1 MATSGKKTT
10 EPNKDKTIG
19 EKIPRKRI
27 IKGKTTSQIMHQH
40 IQDINDVISDEDFK
54 NLELNLDNPF
64 PTGTSHTPDI
74 KDDNDRPK
82 DEDKDHSIVTP
93 WDVIK

>member
-1 MATSGKKTT
+1 MKTSASNSSDSSKEKKDGEKVSRKKTT
-10 EPNKDKTIG
+10 
-19 EKIPRKRI
+19 
-27 IKGKTTSQIMHQH
+27 KGKTTTQIMHKH

-74 KDDNDRPK
+74 EDDNDRPK
-82 DEDKDHSIVTP
+82 DEDKDHKISTP
-93 WDVIK
+93 WDVIT

>member
-1 MATSGKKTT
+1 MATSGKKST
-10 EPNKDKTIG
+10 ESNKDKTSG

-27 IKGKTTSQIMHQH
+27 IKGKTTTQIMHQH

-82 DEDKDHSIVTP
+82 DEDKDHTIVTP
-93 WDVIK
+93 WDVIT